1 MATQYHI
8 YGNGGSGGPV
18 NFAAPMATVSALTW
32 TSPAL
37 AASSAWRFAVR
48 AFDTVTGLEEA
59 NVDAQISVTLD
70 SSQRDISGLPPAPD
84 GLGATQNVLGGY
96 RATWHWPYPSDP
108 AGFHVYLGSPTPNY
122 ASPVATVL
130 ASGRQ
135 HYRFDG
141 TGLTGGTTYQVAVRA
156 YNAIGEEA
164 NAVVASVT
172 GNSTPPANVDAL
184 TATVTSRI

>member
-1 MATQYHI
+1 LATQYHI

-18 NFAAPMATVSALTW
+18 NFATPIATVSTLTW

-48 AFDTVTGLEEA
+48 AFDTVTGQ
-59 NVDAQISVTLD
+59 VSVTLD

-84 GLGATQNVLGGY
+84 GLGVTQNVLGGY
-96 RATWHWPYPSDP
+96 RVTWHWPYPSDP
-108 AGFHVYLGSPTPNY
+108 TGFHVYLGSPTPNY
-122 ASPVATVL
+122 ALAVATVP
-130 ASGRQ
+130 ATGKQ

-141 TGLTGGTTYQVAVRA
+141 TGLTSGTVYQVAVRA
-156 YNAIGEEA
+156 YNAVGEEA
-164 NAVVASVT
+164 NVVVASVT

-184 TATVTSRI
+184 TATPTSRI